1 MIQDESIQLMK
12 QLINLSEKIKKK
24 KFNSL
29 QEGLALAYQETELLQ
44 KVSIALGAEEQGRN
58 ARFFNT
64 FIF

>member
-1 MIQDESIQLMK
+1 MIQDESIELMK
-12 QLINLSEKIKKK
+12 QLINLSEKIKKQ

-44 KVSIALGAEEQGRN
+44 KVSIALGAEERGRN
-58 ARFFNT
+58 ARFFNP